1 MPPQRQIAGNLDN
14 QRENPEEPT
23 SVADRGRPSDT
34 MQATGGSA
42 ILRRIMMNS

>member
-1 MPPQRQIAGNLDN
+1 MPRQRQIAGNLDN
-14 QRENPEEPT
+14 QRENPEEPA

-34 MQATGGSA
+34 MQAAGSPG